1 MNTINNLLSKRAEFY
16 KALADNH
23 EWVDRVREV
32 GTLLQRELARGSV
45 ILACGNG
52 GSAAEAQHL
61 AGEIVG
67 RFLVERNGLP
77 AVALNADA
85 AVLTA
90 IGNDYGYDEVFARQ
104 VTAFRHHA
112 SVLILISTSGNS
124 NNLVKAAERA
134 RALSITTVGLLGR
147 DGGLLLPL
155 CDYAI
160 VVPSWHTPEIQEAQ
174 LSIIHALC
182 ELVDA
187 GNRNG

>member
-1 MNTINNLLSKRAEFY
+1 MNTIINLWRKRAEFY
-16 KALADNH
+16 EVLANNQ
-23 EWVDRVREV
+23 EWIDRICEV
-32 GTLLQRELARGSV
+32 GNLLQQELAKGSV

-67 RFLVERNGLP
+67 RFLVERDGLP
-77 AVALNADA
+77 AVALNADT

-104 VTAFRHHA
+104 VTAFRHNA
-112 SVLILISTSGNS
+112 SVLIMISTSGNS

-160 VVPSWHTPEIQEAQ
+160 VVPSWYTPEIQETQ

-187 GNRNG
+187 GKPK